1 MQYFLPKSG
10 WTLIFRSYF
19 HQSFIFPNL
28 IISKFATFVKI
39 RSGKVYQGLLI
50 KSQENPRQ
58 LSLLYV
64 TVYKETSLLNSKLI
78 LSFPTYKLIL
88 TYNPSV
94 KFLSQTDVRWINTE
108 IVTLDSPGSSLYNPY
123 YHVTTANQGGIDS

>member
-50 KSQENPRQ
+50 KSQENPRR

-88 TYNPSV
+88 T
-94 KFLSQTDVRWINTE
+94 SQTDVLWINTE